1 MLSVVVPT
9 LNRPEVAAQ
18 AVADAFAQLPRDGEL
33 VVVDQSDEP
42 GFASLSARVVALGD
56 ARVRHVW
63 LRQRGLPNARNV
75 GVQSTSGELLLFLD
89 DDVRLRP
96 GCLAAHI
103 AAYADPA
110 VGGVVGRIFEA
121 SVRPNSAAL
130 ANRVDAGGRVRTRL
144 DGAESGAVAT
154 LKGANMS
161 LRRAV
166 FAEIGGFDRNYGG
179 TAFLEDADLSTR
191 ARRAGWALRFEADAA
206 LDHLSAPTGGVRQA
220 DALRTETWRFHN
232 TGYFMRRHRGRRSL
246 APLLVTFGAIA
257 LKRGAEWR
265 DPTAPRTLLTALR
278 QGWQLA
284 KLPPATGW
292 SY

>member
-1 MLSVVVPT
+1 MLSVVIPT
-9 LNRPEVAAQ
+9 LNRPEVAAH
-18 AVADAFAQLPRDGEL
+18 AVADALGQLPRDGEL
-33 VVVDQSDEP
+33 VVVDQSDEQ

-56 ARVRHVW
+56 ARVRHLWV
-63 LRQRGLPNARNV
+63 RERGLPNARNV
-75 GVQSTSGELLLFLD
+75 GVQSTSGEVLLFLD

-96 GCLAAHI
+96 GCVAAHI
-103 AAYADPA
+103 AAHADPA

-130 ANRVDAGGRVRTRL
+130 ANRIDAGGRVRTRL
-144 DGAESGAVAT
+144 DGPDSGEVAT

-166 FAEIGGFDRNYGG
+166 FTKVGGFDRNYGG
-179 TAFLEDADLSTR
+179 TSFLEDADLSTR
-191 ARRAGWALRFEADAA
+191 ARRAGWTLRFEADAA
-206 LDHLSAPTGGVRQA
+206 LDHLSTPTGGVRQVN
-220 DALRTETWRFHN
+220 ALRTETWRFHN

-246 APLLVTFGAIA
+246 PPLLATFGAIA
-257 LKRGAEWR
+257 LKRAAEWR
-265 DPTAPRTLLTALR
+265 DPDAPHALLAALR
-278 QGWQLA
+278 RGWHLA